1 MIIIIYFIVLTSC
14 KDTLIVILNNLISII
29 ISITCIIVYSFFII
43 DLEANNSEANCTGQQ

>member
-43 DLEANNSEANCTGQQ
+43 DLEANNSETNCTGQQ